1 MGDRTGNGQSSR
13 GEVVRGGGTRSDRLV
28 QIVAD
33 FMVRLSFRRP
43 YGATDLANIFGQGVT
58 SLVLG

>member
-1 MGDRTGNGQSSR
+1 MGDRTGDGQASR

-33 FMVRLSFRRP
+33 FMVHLSFRRP